1 MLYDSDS
8 SDFEYEDQI
17 SNTDDSGEYKFP
29 HNDSLIQSKVAVIE
43 ARKRRSDSI
52 EIPNAPELERK
63 TSPQRPKGLA
73 NISLGFSVDPD
84 RQAMRDEL
92 TRLKSAAGLLPN
104 QGTSP
109 SYSESEEST
118 AFWEEEHTKRLL
130 RIQAKGKNLKVRFP
144 DSPDLVT
151 GRASPPAWYYKA
163 TSAAPETPPSLITP
177 DLPES
182 DSEDEPIP
190 SAPDTPA
197 SDSDE
202 DTPDMYCNTSSDSS
216 IEEYDMTNMSFTKLP
231 DSHDVHKPRM
241 NQLTKGVKNRSR
253 EDLES
258 KARTMMA
265 TIAEEEESDDSELA
279 QMREMMNSMNQQQEN
294 NDMRAL
300 MRQMSGEDVIQ
311 MAEAPRQENSWGSA
325 AASGGFS
332 SAQIIRD
339 SSDEESTDDSENQR
353 YVAEQLR
360 QKAEREKRE
369 SEVHR
374 SLDKAELGGG
384 PIVYYDD
391 SDEESSSDDQEYV
404 RQQMAI
410 LAKKKAKEEEE
421 EKKAKKQ
428 AQLHVQEYSSSEE
441 DHQCFSIWS
450 CFSYFDLGAVKKA
463 WLSAKGGI
471 EERKPSTL
479 MIISTNTEDIDE
491 RVVLVDYKK
500 VPSESTLSS
509 PPITPNPRK
518 LSDEGFKKDPT
529 YDLEVSQTNLPL
541 RYRSDS
547 KSRNNLVLTSAR
559 YAHPEL
565 GSDTRLQ
572 LEEEKFQRLQSLN
585 SKLQRENLILTLENR
600 LLKHVNV
607 SIREEN
613 ATIKKENL
621 SIKIENAEARRQ
633 WHLEKSSAK
642 KISEQEF
649 MEVIA
654 LVEPWLP
661 GWPALHKQFPSLFQ
675 KTCMTCC
682 DIGWFG
688 VVATLV
694 EEITRFVTDLP
705 LSNSYFITRIESQF
719 GGLRLHISKTTPEI
733 RDAMRFAREESM
745 TICEMCGQDGVVR
758 SNKKGTSKCLCEP
771 CEDVWIDVEDTNVED
786 EDDSWD

>member
-1 MLYDSDS
+1 
-8 SDFEYEDQI
+8 
-17 SNTDDSGEYKFP
+17 
-29 HNDSLIQSKVAVIE
+29 
-43 ARKRRSDSI
+43 
-52 EIPNAPELERK
+52 
-63 TSPQRPKGLA
+63 
-73 NISLGFSVDPD
+73 
-84 RQAMRDEL
+84 
-92 TRLKSAAGLLPN
+92 LLPN

-109 SYSESEEST
+109 SYSDSEEST
-118 AFWEEEHTKRLL
+118 AYWEEEHTKRLL

-202 DTPDMYCNTSSDSS
+202 DTPDMYCNSSSDSS

-258 KARTMMA
+258 KALTMLA
-265 TIAEEEESDDSELA
+265 SIEEDSDDSERA
-279 QMREMMNSMNQQQEN
+279 QMREMMQSFKNHQQEK
-294 NDMRAL
+294 DEIRAR

-311 MAEAPRQENSWGSA
+311 MAEAPRQENPWGSA
-325 AASGGFS
+325 AASGNFS
-332 SAQIIRD
+332 SAQIIQD

-360 QKAEREKRE
+360 QKAAREKRE

-374 SLDKAELGGG
+374 SLDQIELGGG

-391 SDEESSSDDQEYV
+391 SDEETSSDDQEYV
-404 RQQMAI
+404 QQQLAM
-410 LAKKKAKEEEE
+410 LAKKKAEEEEEEE
-421 EKKAKKQ
+421 EKSN
-428 AQLHVQEYSSSEE
+428 QLDQVHVQEYSSSEE
-441 DHQCFSIWS
+441 D
-450 CFSYFDLGAVKKA
+450 YFDLSAVKKA
-463 WLSAKGGI
+463 WLSSKGGM

-479 MIISTNTEDIDE
+479 MIISTNTDDVDE

-500 VPSESTLSS
+500 TPSESTLSS
-509 PPITPNPRK
+509 PPISPNPRK

-541 RYRSDS
+541 RYRSES
-547 KSRNNLVLTSAR
+547 KSRNNLVLTSPS
-559 YAHPEL
+559 YAQPQL
-565 GSDTRLQ
+565 GSDIRLQ
-572 LEEEKFQRLQSLN
+572 MEEEKYQRLQSLN
-585 SKLQRENLILTLENR
+585 SKLQRENLILALENR
-600 LLKHVNV
+600 LLKRVNI
-607 SIREEN
+607 SIKEEN
-613 ATIKKENL
+613 ATIKKDNL
-621 SIKIENAEARRQ
+621 SMKIENEEARRKRQ
-633 WHLEKSSAK
+633 FEKSSPK
-642 KISEQEF
+642 RISEQQF

-694 EEITRFVTDLP
+694 EEITRIVKDLP

-758 SNKKGTSKCLCEP
+758 SNNKGKSKCLCEP
-771 CEDVWIDVEDTNVED
+771 CEDLWIDVEDANVEE